1 MRYVTF
7 LFLLMLLVS
16 CLLPKKL
23 DKFFEK
29 KPTLAAQKCAENF
42 PVVERVD
49 TVTVVDSSAYK
60 TEVERLHHV
69 VDSLL
74 GDSVSDSVKTE
85 IVTIIKEKS
94 VPIVKYKYIT
104 RTVENTAKYQVLLD
118 SCSNMSDSLNKE
130 LTESNI
136 SLNIVTGESI
146 KYRDQRNKSYMWIL
160 LLLVLLF
167 RKPIISIFSK
177 LVK

>member
-1 MRYVTF
+1 
-7 LFLLMLLVS
+7 MLLAS

-104 RTVENTAKYQVLLD
+104 KTVENTAKIKYLTD
-118 SCSNMSDSLNKE
+118 SCSSLTDSLSKN
-130 LTESNI
+130 LAESNI
-136 SLNIVTGESI
+136 RVEYLTGESV
-146 KYRDQRNKSYMWIL
+146 KYKQQRNRSYLWVL
-160 LLLVLLF
+160 LLLLLLF
-167 RKPIISIFSK
+167 RKPIVKAVSK
-177 LVK
+177 IM

>member
-7 LFLLMLLVS
+7 LFLLMLLAS

-85 IVTIIKEKS
+85 ILTIIKEKS

-104 RTVENTAKYQVLLD
+104 KTVENTAKIKYLTD
-118 SCSNMSDSLNKE
+118 SCSSLTDSLSKN
-130 LTESNI
+130 LAESNI
-136 SLNIVTGESI
+136 RVEYLTGESV
-146 KYRDQRNKSYMWIL
+146 KYKQQRNRSYLWVL
-160 LLLVLLF
+160 LLLLLLF
-167 RKPIISIFSK
+167 RKPIVKAVSK
-177 LVK
+177 IM